1 MSRAAMLATAS
12 VLRYIES
19 DVAFGALAPFRSQLI
34 WANYLAVGTQFFL
47 RVIFCVTFAIYV
59 LVYMSDSLVGST
71 FVPANYFYGDT
82 FMPNIHYSAFQ
93 I

>member
-1 MSRAAMLATAS
+1 MLATAS

-19 DVAFGALAPFRSQLI
+19 DIAFVTFAPFFSQPI
-34 WANYLAVGTQFFL
+34 WANYLVVGTHFFL
-47 RVIFCVTFAIYV
+47 RDIFCVTFAIFV
-59 LVYMSDSLVGST
+59 LVYMSDSLVSST
-71 FVPANYFYGDT
+71 FVPANYCYGDI